1 MTASE
6 NTAPSTQVVDQ
17 TANDHAD
24 AKELVALTA
33 AVVDAYRNFY
43 TNKKMRGAAD
53 ARKALQAVRVKTAL
67 MRKAIQVD
75 KMAQLK
81 AAKA

>member
-17 TANDHAD
+17 NVNNDL
-24 AKELVALTA
+24 KELITLTA
-33 AVVDAYRNFY
+33 AVVDAYRSFY
-43 TNKKMRGAAD
+43 NDKKMRGAAD

-67 MRKAIQVD
+67 MRKAIQAD